1 MVRCEVCGREIRG
14 RPYRRVIEG
23 ARMIVCEQCS
33 RFGSEEWF
41 PTPQAPPPPRSRP
54 RRRDEVESAENLLP
68 VDGYGRLI
76 REARERLGLEP
87 KELAQ
92 VLGEKIS
99 TVLKLEKEEFV
110 PDQALARKIKRVLK
124 IDVLTRERAR
134 IPFIPSTPP
143 RGAPT
148 LGDLVKL
155 KEKKDKEPNPRP

>member
-23 ARMIVCEQCS
+23 ARMVVCEQCS
-33 RFGSEEWF
+33 RFGSEEWT
-41 PTPQAPPPPRSRP
+41 PTPTAPPPRLRP
-54 RRRDEVESAENLLP
+54 RRRDEVESAENLVP

-76 REARERLGLEP
+76 RGARERLGLEP

-124 IDVLTRERAR
+124 VDVLTETVRT
-134 IPFIPSTPP
+134 PFIPSTPP
-143 RGAPT
+143 MGKPT

-155 KEKKDKEPNPRP
+155 KEKKDKEPNPGS